1 MVKTWASTVVTV
13 LGCFAALA
21 VHARVHAQT
30 PPAISTDS
38 QGNVTVTGNDLTV
51 VAGGMA
57 AISVR
62 QLAADVEA
70 LKSATAVLQNL
81 TALFPTTQEVSS
93 NTPNMHEAMQ
103 RASRPR
109 FWHILAGTSRRTLQC
124 CLIDATHIP
133 SAYAKIIDARSNQRH
148 FASPWHAI

>member
-1 MVKTWASTVVTV
+1 MAKCGVRACMRLEGVWCDLHA
-13 LGCFAALA
+13 FRQR
-21 VHARVHAQT
+21 ARVHLHALRSSHACLASLT
-30 PPAISTDS
+30 TSRYGLT

-81 TALFPTTQEVSS
+81 TARFPTTQEASS
-93 NTPNMHEAMQ
+93 NNPNMHEAMQ
-103 RASRPR
+103 RASRPQVR
-109 FWHILAGTSRRTLQC
+109 QQKNITVLP
-124 CLIDATHIP
+124 D
-133 SAYAKIIDARSNQRH
+133 
-148 FASPWHAI
+148 

>member
-1 MVKTWASTVVTV
+1 MVKAWASTVVTV

-21 VHARVHAQT
+21 VHAQT

-93 NTPNMHEAMQ
+93 NNPNMHEAMQ

-109 FWHILAGTSRRTLQC
+109 VRQQKNITVLP
-124 CLIDATHIP
+124 D
-133 SAYAKIIDARSNQRH
+133 
-148 FASPWHAI
+148 

>member
-21 VHARVHAQT
+21 VHAQT

-93 NTPNMHEAMQ
+93 NTPNMHEASVHHAHGFGTFSL
-103 RASRPR
+103 ASAEE
-109 FWHILAGTSRRTLQC
+109 HYSVA
-124 CLIDATHIP
+124 
-133 SAYAKIIDARSNQRH
+133 
-148 FASPWHAI
+148 

>member
-1 MVKTWASTVVTV
+1 MVRTWASTVVTV

-21 VHARVHAQT
+21 VHAQT

-81 TALFPTTQEVSS
+81 TALFP
-93 NTPNMHEAMQ
+93 NMHEAMQ

-109 FWHILAGTSRRTLQC
+109 VRQQKNITVLP
-124 CLIDATHIP
+124 D
-133 SAYAKIIDARSNQRH
+133 
-148 FASPWHAI
+148 